1 MNQSL
6 ATLIKLKLFQGSN
19 SSTQGLEE
27 VEINKKKDKK
37 LKRRD
42 KTKHGANYAGLA
54 PSSFTTSSMAKS
66 LSLDSQNVHG
76 LHSIGEE
83 IKRTTSHEDVS
94 LASEGA
100 NDEHAR
106 NVYQDDTRRESFVI
120 KQEENGM
127 TLPPAQI
134 SPHRKDAVKRQG
146 KLRMLKNKISIPE
159 LGFRSSSS
167 PQRHQS
173 RNLESVNNNQS
184 SSPHGERR
192 HSHTYSLTSSSS
204 SPIKLSAEFARK
216 ENNGFS
222 KKSFDKNQ
230 GGLTAI
236 SKIDS
241 NSSTGSSSRYFF
253 SPKKTSNMNNTN
265 TPSAVRFSD
274 SNGNLSSHSASASVI
289 MKYGKQNTS
298 SSSNSNSNSNSGTPF
313 HHSRT
318 GSMEMKTVKGRS
330 LAIGRRRSR
339 TVDVSDYAGTSSQPS
354 LPVTTGNDFISSITT
369 HLRRSRSN
377 SVASKS
383 PMLNSQDTSQTQFPN
398 MGTAFGASS
407 PTPPRL
413 SNGSIPFPT
422 VTPQATAHQ
431 PQVPLMSRRSSSIVN
446 ALNSFVNLRSSSASS
461 VKGPT
466 TNPMTPK
473 FDLTLADFAP
483 PPEPEADEACK
494 DFLARLAPY
503 GKFIGVIL
511 SESNDRFKQQCLI
524 YFLSNYFDFKNDP
537 LDISLRKLLMFLEL
551 PKETQQIDRLL
562 SAFGKV
568 YYEVQKVNEQNCPW
582 TNENQVYFLTFSL
595 LMLHTDYFNPNNK
608 YKMSKTVFID
618 LVHEDKVSDGCK
630 IPKEILSYYYDN
642 VTAKESPKF
651 DFFSAQQT
659 LNFSESSDQ
668 ETDGENATSAT
679 VYSPI
684 NVIKTS
690 TSIAY
695 QDQIPMSYA
704 FAGRTSSNSFSS
716 YFPHVPVS
724 TSSSNASLFQ
734 EDIDIYSYIL
744 EDSLSDVDMSEQ
756 VDKVWDESCIFK
768 SLVTTENKYN
778 KYFSILKE
786 IKGGYLRIHKS
797 YLGKIALS
805 NFEILNESEN
815 DYMYLKIIQMGEIS
829 ELTINKKF
837 SLVGSANKILWKKEY
852 GILSSCGLLIFDNM
866 DWIEPN
872 LVRDEPTGTSNYIID
887 YKLGA
892 SMIRESPLCCNGLFA
907 ISKQNE
913 LARFNFEEGNED
925 REGANL
931 NEIDSQLAGNID
943 CIIHLHGSPKTY
955 VWKCATKYERDN
967 WIDAINLMAAYDG
980 CYYNPGSLENGIFSL
995 RKHNIKDR
1003 INKLENA
1010 EVDKAEKLQELKG
1023 IMQFYRQTM
1032 PLTYKTR
1039 NELTL
1044 HIKQLAVRMDWL
1056 VYEIKR
1062 NQVYM
1067 NIIKQ
1072 VDTHFEQYLNSQIK
1086 EGELESRD
1094 NVESI
1099 NESFLF
1105 NEEMLQSCLTD
1116 D

>member
-19 SSTQGLEE
+19 CSTQEIEE
-27 VEINKKKDKK
+27 VEVNRKKDKK
-37 LKRRD
+37 QKRRD
-42 KTKHGANYAGLA
+42 KTKYGGNYAPTKVKA
-54 PSSFTTSSMAKS
+54 ASMAKS
-66 LSLDSQNVHG
+66 MSLDYRNSHG

-83 IKRTTSHEDVS
+83 TKRTASHEDLS
-94 LASEGA
+94 LEGETSA
-100 NDEHAR
+100 KDNDKEHPR
-106 NVYQDDTRRESFVI
+106 RVYQESIGTEDDVDKR
-120 KQEENGM
+120 EEND
-127 TLPPAQI
+127 TVLSAAQM
-134 SPHRKDAVKRQG
+134 SPKEAVKSQG

-167 PQRHQS
+167 PHRHQN
-173 RNLESVNNNQS
+173 RNLESVNNYQS

-192 HSHTYSLTSSSS
+192 HSQAYSVTSSSS
-204 SPIKLSAEFARK
+204 SPVKLSAEFTRK
-216 ENNGFS
+216 DNNGFG
-222 KKSFDKNQ
+222 KKSFDKTQ

-236 SKIDS
+236 AKVDS
-241 NSSTGSSSRYFF
+241 NSSTSSSSRYFY
-253 SPKKTSNMNNTN
+253 SPKKNFNMNNTN
-265 TPSAVRFSD
+265 TQSAVRFSD
-274 SNGNLSSHSASASVI
+274 SNGNISSHSASASVI

-298 SSSNSNSNSNSGTPF
+298 SSSNSNTSTPF

-318 GSMEMKTVKGRS
+318 GSIEMKAAKGRS

-339 TVDVSDYAGTSSQPS
+339 TVDMSDYAATSSQPS

-383 PMLNSQDTSQTQFPN
+383 PMLNAQDTSQMQFSSIGP
-398 MGTAFGASS
+398 AYGASS

-422 VTPQATAHQ
+422 VNSQAAASQ
-431 PQVPLMSRRSSSIVN
+431 PQIPLMSRRSSSIVN
-446 ALNSFVNLRSSSASS
+446 ALNSFVNLRSSSTSS
-461 VKGPT
+461 VKGGT
-466 TNPMTPK
+466 ANVITPK

-483 PPEPEADEACK
+483 PPEPEADESCK
-494 DFLARLAPY
+494 DYLARLAPY

-511 SESNDRFKQQCLI
+511 SETNEVFKQQCLL
-524 YFLSNYFDFKNDP
+524 YFLSNYFDFKDDP

-568 YYEVQKVNEQNCPW
+568 YYEVQRVNEENCPW
-582 TNENQVYFLTFSL
+582 TNDNQVYFLTFSL
-595 LMLHTDYFNPNNK
+595 LMLHTDYFNPKNK
-608 YKMSKTVFID
+608 YKMSKSEFMD
-618 LVHEDKVSDGCK
+618 LVHEDKVSDGCM

-651 DFFSAQQT
+651 DFFSAPQP
-659 LNFSESSDQ
+659 LNFSELSDQ
-668 ETDGENATSAT
+668 ETDCENSASAT

-690 TSIAY
+690 SSMAY

-704 FAGRTSSNSFSS
+704 FSGRTSSNSFSS
-716 YFPHVPVS
+716 YFAHVPAS
-724 TSSSNASLFQ
+724 TSSSNASLSQ
-734 EDIDIYSYIL
+734 EDVDIYSYIL
-744 EDSLSDVDMSEQ
+744 EDSLSEVDMSEQ
-756 VDKVWDESCIFK
+756 VDKVWDETCIFK
-768 SLVTTENKYN
+768 PLATTENKYS

-786 IKGGYLRIHKS
+786 VKGGYLRIHKS
-797 YLGKIALS
+797 NLSRIATS

-815 DYMYLKIIQMGEIS
+815 DFVYLKIIQMGELS

-837 SLVGSANKILWKKEY
+837 SLVGSVNRIFWKKEY
-852 GILSSCGLLIFDNM
+852 GILSSCGLLIFDNV

-872 LVRDEPTGTSNYIID
+872 LVRDESTGTSNYIID
-887 YKLGA
+887 YKVGA
-892 SMIRESPLCCNGLFA
+892 SMIRESPFCCNGLFA
-907 ISKQNE
+907 MSKQNE
-913 LARFNFEEGNED
+913 FARTDFEEGSED
-925 REGANL
+925 RDGANL
-931 NEIDSQLAGNID
+931 NDIDSQLAGNMD
-943 CIIHLHGSPKTY
+943 CIIHLHGSPKKY
-955 VWKCATKYERDN
+955 VCKCATKYERDN

-980 CYYNPGSLENGIFSL
+980 CYYNPGCLENGIFSL
-995 RKHNIKDR
+995 RKHRIKDR

-1010 EVDKAEKLQELKG
+1010 ELDKAEKLQELKG
-1023 IMQFYRQTM
+1023 IMQFYRQAM

-1044 HIKQLAVRMDWL
+1044 HIKQLAVKMDWL

-1067 NIIKQ
+1067 NIIRQ
-1072 VDTHFEQYLNSQIK
+1072 VDTNFEQCLDNQIN
-1086 EGELESRD
+1086 EGELESRG
-1094 NVESI
+1094 NVDSI

-1105 NEEMLQSCLTD
+1105 NEEMLQSCLTED
-1116 D
+1116 LSIS